1 MQFSALLPREV
12 RARGKHFFNLADAK
26 RGVQALMAAAR
37 LVLEE
42 ADLAGLMT
50 TVVRVLNDFVIG
62 PLATVFHLVR
72 IDSCSLFQ
80 ILVIELLR
88 QEGHEVGLLVP
99 L

>member
-1 MQFSALLPREV
+1 
-12 RARGKHFFNLADAK
+12 
-26 RGVQALMAAAR
+26 MAAAR

-50 TVVRVLNDFVIG
+50 TVVRVLDDFVIG